1 MIALFK
7 SVDPMEIKRLGKA
20 NDMACFIFELSHNME
35 RKFRD
40 SEVDHSEVF
49 EEINRLLA
57 EFSIDIN
64 DLID

>member
-7 SVDPMEIKRLGKA
+7 SVDPMEIKRLSKA
-20 NDMACFIFELSHNME
+20 TDMACFIFELSHNME
-35 RKFRD
+35 RKFED
-40 SEVDHSEVF
+40 SGVDHSEVF

-64 DLID
+64 DLIN